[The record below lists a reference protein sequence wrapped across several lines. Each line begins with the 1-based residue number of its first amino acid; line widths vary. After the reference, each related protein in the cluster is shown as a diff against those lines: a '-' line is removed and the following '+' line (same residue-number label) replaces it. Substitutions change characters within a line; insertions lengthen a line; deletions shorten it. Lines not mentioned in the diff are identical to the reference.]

1 MKKKRTWKS
10 KGKQKAKKQKGH
22 QYDFTNEKWF
32 KRLNEFLGTS

>member
-10 KGKQKAKKQKGH
+10 KSKQKAKKQKGH
-22 QYDFTNEKWF
+22 QYDLTNENWF